1 MVGFLEWG
9 HDMHSRVLLE
19 NDSRA
24 VGPASG
30 TPLHAS
36 PSKWTLQ
43 WETATEIKSVFA
55 HFGLENGSSGAG
67 KKNMMSVLQREAGL
81 FWTIPIRRFF
91 VFLSIL
97 RNALCSIWPA

>member
-36 PSKWTLQ
+36 PSKWTLCNGKQ
-43 WETATEIKSVFA
+43 QLKSRV
-55 HFGLENGSSGAG
+55 S
-67 KKNMMSVLQREAGL
+67 
-81 FWTIPIRRFF
+81 
-91 VFLSIL
+91 
-97 RNALCSIWPA
+97 